1 MKSNLTLT
9 SLLVFLLTG
18 CGNTDSTS
26 VSTKHIYMKAYVYET
41 NEDNESSAYI
51 NVVMREDSTLKPEI
65 YLSDG
70 EYLTASFD
78 GEKEVR
84 LEEREIG
91 EAVWPIFSLR
101 GVWSDFRY
109 TAEIPTSGE
118 IGTFIITFHRL
129 DGSKIPMRVEM
140 VERVML
146 SSPTV
151 DDIFF
156 ENQSIPLQ
164 WSLPYWRDT
173 QMELETQFFCQDYTF
188 IKEQKNY
195 DIDDNGDYT
204 FPTHELVALSNKTYE
219 INQYSRTSNDC
230 NMTLNLV
237 RYRSVPLSNKF
248 AKSSYIEASRSSNLN
263 VTVKLDL

>member
-41 NEDNESSAYI
+41 DEDNESSAYI

-118 IGTFIITFHRL
+118 IGTFTITFHRL

-195 DIDDNGDYT
+195 DIDDKEMNMFFNDDENTDDEYFIRFTSQTPFKKLHKEKQYT
-204 FPTHELVALSNKTYE
+204 ITYDCGWYNIKNK
-219 INQYSRTSNDC
+219 QG
-230 NMTLNLV
+230 L
-237 RYRSVPLSNKF
+237 F
-248 AKSSYIEASRSSNLN
+248 AKLQSIE
-263 VTVKLDL
+263 